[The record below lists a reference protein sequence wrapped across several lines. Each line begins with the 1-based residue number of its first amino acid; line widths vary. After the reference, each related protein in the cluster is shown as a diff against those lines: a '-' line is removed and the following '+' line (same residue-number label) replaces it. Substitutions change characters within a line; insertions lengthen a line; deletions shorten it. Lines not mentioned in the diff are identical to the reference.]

1 MNRKKFNTEIFNP
14 ELINFDIS
22 KLQKISN
29 YISHLDINKLNLK
42 KKVNLTVSSDY
53 TTDFWCQILK
63 LFLLNKKIQPN
74 IIQTEFG
81 SLRYNVRNLK
91 SPIWKQKTDFFIL
104 IPSSENLS
112 FRPDIND
119 KKKIIKKMAED
130 DAELWLNLWNKI
142 DKKIIQTTF
151 DPPIYPGLSNEDGIR
166 YGGYLHYIRMVN
178 NILVENLPR
187 HVNLIDVENLL
198 LQNTNTNW
206 QDNRMYSLAKQP
218 FSMSTIPPLV
228 KSINNNII
236 YSLGITKKVI
246 VIDLD
251 NTIWGGIIG
260 DDGIGGIELGDE
272 TPEGEAFVRFQKYLK
287 KLSKNGLILC
297 VCSKNDESI
306 AKEVFKKHKSMV
318 LKLDDV
324 SIFVANYNDKATNIK
339 KISKTLNLGL
349 DSFVFIDDSKIE
361 CSIVKKVLPDVSVV
375 NVSNDPSEF
384 INIIEK
390 LSLFNFRN
398 VTDEDINRVQS
409 YKKINQLHLK
419 KSSTNNLEKF
429 LQDLK
434 PTISIEKVNPINVI
448 RGSQLIA
455 KTNQFKFNSKTYSE
469 KELLKQKKQVLLINF
484 KDNIQNYGIIS
495 SLVFGVDK
503 SSKILEIKN
512 WVISCRVFSRRI
524 ENFILIYLI
533 NKAKKNNFNKI
544 CFSFQITKK
553 NIYLQ
558 NFLKELGIKIIKDKE
573 IYSINF
579 SNIKNLKKNYI
590 KLSK

>member
-1 MNRKKFNTEIFNP
+1 
-14 ELINFDIS
+14 
-22 KLQKISN
+22 
-29 YISHLDINKLNLK
+29 
-42 KKVNLTVSSDY
+42 
-53 TTDFWCQILK
+53 
-63 LFLLNKKIQPN
+63 
-74 IIQTEFG
+74 
-81 SLRYNVRNLK
+81 
-91 SPIWKQKTDFFIL
+91 
-104 IPSSENLS
+104 
-112 FRPDIND
+112 
-119 KKKIIKKMAED
+119 
-130 DAELWLNLWNKI
+130 
-142 DKKIIQTTF
+142 
-151 DPPIYPGLSNEDGIR
+151 
-166 YGGYLHYIRMVN
+166 MVN

-260 DDGIGGIELGDE
+260 DDGIEGIELGNE
-272 TPEGEAFVRFQKYLK
+272 TPDGEAFVLFQKYLK

-318 LKLDDV
+318 LKLDDI
-324 SIFVANYNDKATNIK
+324 SMFVANYNDKASNIK

-398 VTDEDINRVQS
+398 VTDEDISRVQS

-429 LQDLK
+429 LKDLK
-434 PTISIEKVNPINVI
+434 PTISIEKVNPVNVI

-512 WVISCRVFSRRI
+512 WVMSCRVFSRRI

-533 NKAKKNNFNKI
+533 NKAKKDNFNKI

>member
-1 MNRKKFNTEIFNP
+1 
-14 ELINFDIS
+14 
-22 KLQKISN
+22 
-29 YISHLDINKLNLK
+29 
-42 KKVNLTVSSDY
+42 
-53 TTDFWCQILK
+53 
-63 LFLLNKKIQPN
+63 
-74 IIQTEFG
+74 
-81 SLRYNVRNLK
+81 
-91 SPIWKQKTDFFIL
+91 
-104 IPSSENLS
+104 
-112 FRPDIND
+112 
-119 KKKIIKKMAED
+119 
-130 DAELWLNLWNKI
+130 
-142 DKKIIQTTF
+142 
-151 DPPIYPGLSNEDGIR
+151 
-166 YGGYLHYIRMVN
+166 MVN

-318 LKLDDV
+318 LKLDDI
-324 SIFVANYNDKATNIK
+324 SMFVANYNDKASNIK

-512 WVISCRVFSRRI
+512 WVMSCRVFSRRI

>member
-1 MNRKKFNTEIFNP
+1 
-14 ELINFDIS
+14 
-22 KLQKISN
+22 
-29 YISHLDINKLNLK
+29 
-42 KKVNLTVSSDY
+42 
-53 TTDFWCQILK
+53 
-63 LFLLNKKIQPN
+63 
-74 IIQTEFG
+74 
-81 SLRYNVRNLK
+81 
-91 SPIWKQKTDFFIL
+91 
-104 IPSSENLS
+104 
-112 FRPDIND
+112 
-119 KKKIIKKMAED
+119 
-130 DAELWLNLWNKI
+130 
-142 DKKIIQTTF
+142 
-151 DPPIYPGLSNEDGIR
+151 
-166 YGGYLHYIRMVN
+166 MVN

-495 SLVFGVDK
+495 SLVFGVD
-503 SSKILEIKN
+503 
-512 WVISCRVFSRRI
+512 
-524 ENFILIYLI
+524 
-533 NKAKKNNFNKI
+533 
-544 CFSFQITKK
+544 
-553 NIYLQ
+553 
-558 NFLKELGIKIIKDKE
+558 
-573 IYSINF
+573 
-579 SNIKNLKKNYI
+579 
-590 KLSK
+590 